1 MRIPLIF
8 VSLVALISSAAIAQS
23 KMDTLRQCGTIPSS
37 PGEIHGEEHK
47 CGDKKIEG
55 FYVFGFGKEGQVQC
69 GQITL
74 RVPANETIQSYT
86 RSVTPMVKPTEIGWG
101 SWEDSVNITANGD
114 GSHFVTTKFK
124 NWMESS
130 RTICLEVNAQVH

>member
-1 MRIPLIF
+1 MNRLIISISF
-8 VSLVALISSAAIAQS
+8 VALLSSEAIAQP

-47 CGDKKIEG
+47 CGDTKIEG

-74 RVPANETIQSYT
+74 RVPATETIQSYT
-86 RSVTPMVKPTEIGWG
+86 RTVTPVVKPTEIGWG
-101 SWEDSVNITANGD
+101 SWEDNINITADAD
-114 GSHFVTTKFK
+114 GSHLVATKFK
-124 NWMESS
+124 NWMQSP
-130 RTICLEVNAQVH
+130 RTICLEVNAQVR